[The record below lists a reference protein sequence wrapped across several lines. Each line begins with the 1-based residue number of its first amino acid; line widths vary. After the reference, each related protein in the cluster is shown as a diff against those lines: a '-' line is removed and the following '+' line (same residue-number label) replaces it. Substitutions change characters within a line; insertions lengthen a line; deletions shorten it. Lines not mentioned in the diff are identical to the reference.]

1 MTPSAPTQQDAPAAA
16 EARAV
21 LRIPLWVDLR
31 KIPVNKRLGLLHA
44 IDEVAADHVLL
55 DKGDAHTARP
65 GLRAIVADGHNHL
78 KDGDRTVGRIVK
90 VRDARSQAR
99 AAEADG
105 IVVVEAEDWRVIPLE
120 NLVAARGDRPGT
132 LLALAHSPQEARL
145 FAQALETGVHGIVL
159 AAEGPADVFATDQA
173 LREVYRPSTQ
183 RLPTAHELA
192 EEVRGVGSTH
202 KVSAPPTVQ
211 EAPANPSTDQETEK
225 ASVAQVRGATLALE
239 PATIT
244 RIAEGGFGDR
254 VCVDCTSAFAEGEGL
269 LVGST
274 ARSFVLVHAET
285 PASGF
290 VAPRPFRVNAGA
302 IHSYVVAPGGKTRY
316 LSELR
321 AGDEA
326 LAVARDGST
335 RILTIGRSK
344 VERRPHT
351 LIHWRTGA
359 GEASTVLQTAETVRL
374 VRPDGSLVAVTAL
387 RLGDT
392 VLVRNEQAAR
402 HFGMAVEESLQE
414 R

>member
-1 MTPSAPTQQDAPAAA
+1 MTPSAPTQHDVPEEAAP
-16 EARAV
+16 RAV

-31 KIPVNKRLGLLHA
+31 RVPVNKRLGLLHA

-55 DKGDAHTARP
+55 EKGDAHIARP
-65 GLRAIVADGHNHL
+65 GLRPIVADGHNHL

-99 AAEADG
+99 AAEAEG

-145 FAQALETGVHGIVL
+145 FAQTLETGVHGIVL
-159 AAEGPADVFATDQA
+159 AAEGPADIFATDQA
-173 LREVYRPSTQ
+173 LREVYRPRSP
-183 RLPTAHELA
+183 RPPTVHEIA
-192 EEVRGVGSTH
+192 EEVRSTRNAAEIP
-202 KVSAPPTVQ
+202 V
-211 EAPANPSTDQETEK
+211 APAS
-225 ASVAQVRGATLALE
+225 ASKESEGDEAVPAAVRGPPLALE
-239 PATIT
+239 AATIT

-254 VCVDCTSAFAEGEGL
+254 VCVDCTSAFNEGEGL

-285 PASGF
+285 PASDF

-335 RILTIGRSK
+335 RTMTIGRSK

-351 LIHWRTGA
+351 LIHWRTDA
-359 GEASTVLQTAETVRL
+359 GEASAVLQTAETVRL

-392 VLVRNEQAAR
+392 VLVRNEKAAR
-402 HFGMAVEESLQE
+402 HFGMAIEESLQE